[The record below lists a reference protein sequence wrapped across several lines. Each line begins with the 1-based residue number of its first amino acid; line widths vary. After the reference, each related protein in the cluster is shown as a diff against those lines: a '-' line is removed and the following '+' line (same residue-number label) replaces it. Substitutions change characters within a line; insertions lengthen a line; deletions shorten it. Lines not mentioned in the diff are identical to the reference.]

1 MAKYFYVYNVAD
13 GTTDKIVRMYNTE
26 AVIDGKKQTYGT
38 DKVVT
43 ADKIDGFLEGI
54 KASGYVANKELAETE
69 IAELEAKRVLAE
81 KMNAYH
87 EARDAY
93 SEAADNLK
101 KVKAKYGIC

>member
-1 MAKYFYVYNVAD
+1 MAKYFYIYNVAD

-26 AVIDGKKQTYGT
+26 AVIDGKKQTYVA

-43 ADKIDGFLEGI
+43 SDKLDGFVDGI
-54 KASGYVANKELAETE
+54 KASGYVANKELAEVE

-87 EARDAY
+87 AARDVY
-93 SEAADNLK
+93 SEAADTLK
-101 KVKAKYGIC
+101 KVKAKYGI

>member
-1 MAKYFYVYNVAD
+1 MAKYFYIYNVAD
-13 GTTDKIVRMYNTE
+13 GTTNAVVKMYNTE
-26 AVIDGKKQTYGT
+26 AVKDGKVYTASA
-38 DKVVT
+38 DKVVS
-43 ADKIDGFLEGI
+43 ADKIDGFVEGI
-54 KASGYVANKELAETE
+54 KASGYVGNKELAEAE

-101 KVKAKYGIC
+101 KVKAKYGI